1 MPGARF
7 TPRMPRD
14 AAALDQLRALCEV
27 SSALDASIWR
37 PFFLK
42 PQPRFVTV
50 RGGEY
55 LYRPGLSALRWL
67 ASGGST

>member
-1 MPGARF
+1 MA
-7 TPRMPRD
+7 RD
-14 AAALDQLRALCEV
+14 AAALHQMRRYVKLAPP
-27 SSALDASIWR
+27 LDASIWL

-55 LYRPGLSALRWL
+55 LYRPSLSALRWL
-67 ASGGST
+67 ASGGA

>member
-1 MPGARF
+1 MTIPGH
-7 TPRMPRD
+7 P
-14 AAALDQLRALCEV
+14 
-27 SSALDASIWR
+27 

-55 LYRPGLSALRWL
+55 LYRPSIGALRWL
-67 ASGGST
+67 AAGARS

>member
-1 MPGARF
+1 MTIPGH
-7 TPRMPRD
+7 P
-14 AAALDQLRALCEV
+14 
-27 SSALDASIWR
+27 

-55 LYRPGLSALRWL
+55 LYRPSISALRWL
-67 ASGGST
+67 ARPERRGGRIPTLS